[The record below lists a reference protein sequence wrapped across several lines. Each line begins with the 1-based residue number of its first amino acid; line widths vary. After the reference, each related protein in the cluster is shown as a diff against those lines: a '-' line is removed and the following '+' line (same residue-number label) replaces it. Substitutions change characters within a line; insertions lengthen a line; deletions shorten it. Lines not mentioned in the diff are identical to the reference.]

1 MAAAGQSIVGQ
12 LRELKGLKEEGIL
25 TQEEF
30 ELAKKKVLEGFTN
43 GTQNVATARV
53 PPTPSLTDTG
63 KVIKEEDPKKWA
75 KK

>member
-30 ELAKKKVLEGFTN
+30 ELAK
-43 GTQNVATARV
+43 TQNVATARV

-63 KVIKEEDPKKWA
+63 KVTKEEDPKKWA